1 MRNYSKNY
9 SLEILNLQK
18 NTYFL
23 GKFISGNTRYFIAE
37 DNINSQKF
45 ESFENDL
52 TSELETNILR
62 VSKNCRIEQIQEE
75 DDIFLLSCFEY
86 PGGSNKT
93 FSINRSSFS
102 YYNSMYLFK
111 ESFSYP
117 FEFLGNDGAICE
129 FQSTTGLTNFITS
142 ALTRHQQVYNS
153 KYLTSV
159 NSVNDVTVTTN
170 LYNAVTSVFN
180 IEY

>member
-1 MRNYSKNY
+1 MREYSKNY
-9 SLEILNLQK
+9 SLQILNLQK

-23 GKFISGNTRYFIAE
+23 GKFISGSTKYFIAE
-37 DNINSQKF
+37 NNISKEKF

-52 TSELETNILR
+52 TSELEASILR
-62 VSKNCRIEQIQEE
+62 VAKNCRIEQIQEE
-75 DDIFLLSCFEY
+75 DDVFLSSCFEY

-93 FSINRSSFS
+93 FSINRNSFS

-117 FEFLGNDGAICE
+117 FEFLGNDGSICE

-142 ALTRHQQVYNS
+142 ALTKHQQVYNS
-153 KYLTSV
+153 KYLTSI
-159 NSVNDVTVTTN
+159 NSVNAVTVTTN
-170 LYNAVTSVFN
+170 LYNAVTSVFD
-180 IEY
+180 IQY